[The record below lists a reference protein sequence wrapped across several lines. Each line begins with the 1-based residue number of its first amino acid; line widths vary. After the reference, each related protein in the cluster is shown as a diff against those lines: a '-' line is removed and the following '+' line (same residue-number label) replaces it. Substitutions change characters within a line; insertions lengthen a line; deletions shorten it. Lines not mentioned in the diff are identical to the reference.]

1 MVSVVSRIQEY
12 LSPSRKYYSSS
23 HLSQW
28 KSIVSGINIAFSL
41 LKVLSCI
48 FLFTLTLKNN
58 VLSPPRPSYFVLY
71 NTLES
76 DVALAY
82 LPMATVTIAVV
93 EMIMSL
99 VLDHENKKLIW
110 RALNLVHEVEFN
122 EKWKAWSQ
130 SLAWLKGKTKDPS
143 LIRQKQLLH
152 SWDMWRSSR
161 RGQAKLVK
169 DKI

>member
-1 MVSVVSRIQEY
+1 MLNIKVSTLVTTCWSLHGNDHEFSVYVDLTYTGIPRISGLEIRGIQIQEY
-12 LSPSRKYYSSS
+12 LSPSRRYYYLS
-23 HLSQW
+23 HLSQL

-41 LKVLSCI
+41 LKVLSFI

-99 VLDHENKKLIW
+99 VTT
-110 RALNLVHEVEFN
+110 
-122 EKWKAWSQ
+122 
-130 SLAWLKGKTKDPS
+130 TK
-143 LIRQKQLLH
+143 IKN
-152 SWDMWRSSR
+152 
-161 RGQAKLVK
+161 
-169 DKI
+169 

>member
-12 LSPSRKYYSSS
+12 LSPSRKYYWGGG
-23 HLSQW
+23 LEFEN
-28 KSIVSGINIAFSL
+28 KVVCGINIAFSL

-122 EKWKAWSQ
+122 EKWKAW
-130 SLAWLKGKTKDPS
+130 K
-143 LIRQKQLLH
+143 
-152 SWDMWRSSR
+152 
-161 RGQAKLVK
+161 
-169 DKI
+169 

>member
-1 MVSVVSRIQEY
+1 MSNLIRFKSNSRVCRC
-12 LSPSRKYYSSS
+12 SRQVYSSS

-48 FLFTLTLKNN
+48 FLFTLILKNS

-122 EKWKAWSQ
+122 EKWKAW
-130 SLAWLKGKTKDPS
+130 
-143 LIRQKQLLH
+143 LLYRLWSKSATCLCFNLW
-152 SWDMWRSSR
+152 SWY
-161 RGQAKLVK
+161 
-169 DKI
+169 

>member
-28 KSIVSGINIAFSL
+28 KSIVRGINIAFSL

-122 EKWKAWSQ
+122 EKWKACKNPNLKILNF
-130 SLAWLKGKTKDPS
+130 LASTSKFYNK
-143 LIRQKQLLH
+143 
-152 SWDMWRSSR
+152 SR
-161 RGQAKLVK
+161 TSFQ
-169 DKI
+169 IFSPNT